1 MTRRSDLADAAI
13 ETLAAAGMH
22 GLTHRAVD
30 RRAGLPEGSTSYY
43 FRTRQAL
50 LQAVVERLAELITA
64 EIPAFPVTDL
74 DAAVDAITA
83 FVETGATTG
92 RSRHLARYELILEAG
107 RRPELRA
114 ALTASWAV
122 VQEAVAQQLAALGLA
137 DPRPRAIDLLA
148 LMDGLLFDTIA
159 GTGDRDPAGPG
170 LRATVQALLTAV
182 ARPDPASHA

>member
-13 ETLAAAGMH
+13 ETLAAAGMR

-64 EIPAFPVTDL
+64 EIPALLVTDL
-74 DAAVDAITA
+74 DAAAEAITTII
-83 FVETGATTG
+83 ETGATTG
-92 RSRHLARYELILEAG
+92 RSRHLARYELVLESV

-114 ALTASWAV
+114 ALSACWAV
-122 VQEAVAQQLAALGLA
+122 VQEAVALSTELSG
-137 DPRPRAIDLLA
+137 PT
-148 LMDGLLFDTIA
+148 GLLSY
-159 GTGDRDPAGPG
+159 PG
-170 LRATVQALLTAV
+170 SRWSTAAARSYRCPMTPQVQV
-182 ARPDPASHA
+182 DDD